1 MKASE
6 RFLLKFLNVEEVQGE
21 EEAVSLAGKY
31 TFQKIA
37 ASVVS
42 FVCVCQ
48 STWKQK
54 SLRG

>member
-6 RFLLKFLNVEEVQGE
+6 RFLLKFLNVEEAQGE

-31 TFQKIA
+31 PFQKIS
-37 ASVVS
+37 ASVVN
-42 FVCVCQ
+42 FGCVCQ
-48 STWKQK
+48 STWKEK